1 LSPPFRKPPPLLA
14 ARYEALVAEGRIVRD
29 EAQCEALGALDRLLG
44 ELEAQR
50 RPRLP
55 WGLSRNNQPRGLYL
69 WGEIGRGKTTLMD
82 LFFDAAPVRRKRRT
96 HFHAFMTEVHARLH
110 AARRAG
116 NGGADPLTRVAEAL
130 ARETR
135 LLCFDEFAVS
145 DIADATILARLFSGL
160 IAAGVVVVATSNVE
174 PRRLYEG
181 GRNRDLFLPFIDLV
195 ESRMEIVRLD
205 TLEDFRLAK
214 RCAEEVFFLVCDAQ
228 DAMLARARFDDAP
241 YEKTSLSIGA
251 RRLEIARVKGKT
263 ARFDFDE
270 ICGRPL
276 GAADYLA
283 IAKAFDTV
291 IVSDV
296 PRMHYERRNE
306 ARRFITLV
314 DILYEAK
321 AKLIL
326 SAEAEPGKLYDAED
340 GSEVWDI
347 RRAASRIAE
356 MRSRDYLD
364 AWAARRPPPAQPN
377 GREP

>member
-1 LSPPFRKPPPLLA
+1 LFRKAPPLLA

-29 EAQCEALGALDRLLG
+29 EAQCQALGALDRLLG

-55 WGLSRNNQPRGLYL
+55 WGLTHGAQPHGLYL

-82 LFFDAAPVRRKRRT
+82 LFFEAAPVRRKRRT

-116 NGGADPLTRVAEAL
+116 NGGSDPLTRVAAAL
-130 ARETR
+130 ARETQ

-145 DIADATILARLFSGL
+145 DIADATILARLFSAL
-160 IAAGVVVVATSNVE
+160 VVAGVVVVATSNVE
-174 PRRLYEG
+174 PQRLYQG
-181 GRNRDLFLPFIDLV
+181 GRNRDLFLPFIALV
-195 ESRMEIVRLD
+195 ETRMEIVRLD
-205 TLEDFRLAK
+205 AQEDFRLAK
-214 RCAEEVFFLVCDAQ
+214 RRAEEVFFLVSDEKDA
-228 DAMLARARFDDAP
+228 AEARARFDAAP
-241 YEKTSLSIGA
+241 YEKTTLSVGA
-251 RRLEIARVKGKT
+251 RRLEIARANART
-263 ARFDFDE
+263 ARFDFAE

-296 PRMHYERRNE
+296 PRMDYERRNE

-356 MRSRDYLD
+356 MRSKDYLE
-364 AWAARRPPPAQPN
+364 AWAARQPPSSGQTVTSPQ
-377 GREP
+377 

>member
-1 LSPPFRKPPPLLA
+1 LFRKAPPLLA
-14 ARYEALVAEGRIVRD
+14 ARYGALVAEGRIVRD

-55 WGLSRNNQPRGLYL
+55 WGLARNSQPRGLYL

-82 LFFDAAPVRRKRRT
+82 LFFEAAPIRRKRRT
-96 HFHAFMTEVHARLH
+96 HFHAFMAEVHARLH

-116 NGGADPLTRVAEAL
+116 NGGADPLTRVAAAL

-145 DIADATILARLFSGL
+145 DIADATILARLFSSL
-160 IAAGVVVVATSNVE
+160 IAAEVVVVATSNVE

-195 ESRMEIVRLD
+195 ERSLEVVELD
-205 TLEDFRLAK
+205 ALKDFRLGK
-214 RCAEEVFFLVCDAQ
+214 RRAEEVFFLVSDTQ
-228 DAMLARARFDDAP
+228 DALQARARFDTAP
-241 YEKTSLSIGA
+241 YEKATLAVGA
-251 RRLEIARVKGKT
+251 RRLEIARANGKT
-263 ARFDFDE
+263 ARFDFHE

-283 IAKAFDTV
+283 IAKTFDTV

-296 PRMHYERRNE
+296 PRMDYERRNE

-321 AKLIL
+321 AKLVL
-326 SAEAEPGKLYDAED
+326 SAEAEPGKLYDAEN

-356 MRSRDYLD
+356 MRSKDYLD
-364 AWAARRPPPAQPN
+364 AWAERRQTVSSL
-377 GREP
+377 

>member
-1 LSPPFRKPPPLLA
+1 M
-14 ARYEALVAEGRIVRD
+14 RD

-55 WGLSRNNQPRGLYL
+55 WGLSGNSQGRGLYL
-69 WGEIGRGKTTLMD
+69 WGEVGRGKTTLMD
-82 LFFDAAPVRRKRRT
+82 LFFEAAPEPRKRRT
-96 HFHAFMTEVHARLH
+96 HFHAFMREVHSRLH

-116 NGGADPLTRVAEAL
+116 NGGPDPLTRVAAAL

-145 DIADATILARLFSGL
+145 DIADATILARLFSAL
-160 IAAGVVVVATSNVE
+160 IAAQVVVVATSNVE

-181 GRNRDLFLPFIDLV
+181 GRNRDLFLPFIDIV
-195 ESRMEIVRLD
+195 EKSLEIVRLD
-205 TLEDFRLAK
+205 ALEDFRLGK
-214 RCAEEVFFLVCDAQ
+214 RRAEEVFFLICDPEQ
-228 DAMLARARFDDAP
+228 ARRACARFDSAP
-241 YEKTSLSIGA
+241 YEKTTINVGA
-251 RRLEIARVKGKT
+251 RRLEIARASGGT
-263 ARFDFDE
+263 ARFDFTE

-283 IAKAFDTV
+283 IGEAFDTV

-296 PRMHYERRNE
+296 PCMGYEQRNE

-321 AKLIL
+321 VRLML
-326 SAEAEPGKLYDAED
+326 SAEAEPGHLYNAEH
-340 GSEVWDI
+340 GTEVWDI
-347 RRAASRIAE
+347 RRAASRLSE
-356 MRSRDYLD
+356 MRSTDYLD
-364 AWAARRPPPAQPN
+364 AWAARRPSPAETN
-377 GREP
+377 DREP

>member
-1 LSPPFRKPPPLLA
+1 MLA

-55 WGLSRNNQPRGLYL
+55 WGLTRNGPPRGLYL

-82 LFFDAAPVRRKRRT
+82 LFFEAAPVRRKRRT
-96 HFHAFMTEVHARLH
+96 HFHAFMAEVHRRLH
-110 AARRAG
+110 AARGAG
-116 NGGADPLTRVAEAL
+116 NGAADPLSRVAASL

-160 IAAGVVVVATSNVE
+160 FAADVTVVATSNVA

-195 ESRMEIVRLD
+195 ERRLEIVRLD
-205 TLEDFRLAK
+205 ALKDFRLSK
-214 RCAEEVFFLVCDAQ
+214 RRAEDVFFLVPDAE
-228 DAMLARARFDDAP
+228 AALWARALFDAAP
-241 YEKTSLSIGA
+241 YETTTLAVGA
-251 RRLEIARVKGKT
+251 RRLEIARARGRT
-263 ARFDFDE
+263 ARFDFTE

-276 GAADYLA
+276 GSSDYLA
-283 IAKAFDTV
+283 IAEAFDTV

-296 PRMHYERRNE
+296 PRMDYERRNE

-326 SAEAEPGKLYDAED
+326 SAQAEPGKLYDAED

-347 RRAASRIAE
+347 RRAASRLAE

-364 AWAARRPPPAQPN
+364 AWAARHPPPAQPN
-377 GREP
+377 GGEP